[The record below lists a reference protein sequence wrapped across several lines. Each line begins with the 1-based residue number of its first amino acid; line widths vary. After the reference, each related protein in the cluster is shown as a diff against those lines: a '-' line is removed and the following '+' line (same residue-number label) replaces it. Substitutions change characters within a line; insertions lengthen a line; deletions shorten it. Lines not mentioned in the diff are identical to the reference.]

1 MEKIVHIPNDALNIH
16 SPNNNNSE
24 VDSQVPILA
33 NIDMISIA
41 QKDTTSHKQKKKQ
54 NITHYESSESSEP
67 SDLEDELFQSKQIGK
82 RKNASGSPQIV
93 AGTKRKT
100 THTEMYEA
108 EKEWEA
114 EKIINHKVEK
124 VV

>member
-1 MEKIVHIPNDALNIH
+1 
-16 SPNNNNSE
+16 
-24 VDSQVPILA
+24 
-33 NIDMISIA
+33 MISIA

-67 SDLEDELFQSKQIGK
+67 SDLEDELFQSKQIEK

-100 THTEMYEA
+100 THTEMYKA